1 MKLFIA
7 SLLFILTISLNG
19 QNIPLTGYRH
29 LQDTTLQ
36 SAHLGYGK
44 NISVI
49 VPQDYNP
56 STAKQYPLIVLFDRQ
71 NQVNCNYILQTISYL
86 TAFDQ
91 MPASVIITIESDND
105 KRVMETALKP
115 SNINALGEKN
125 ERFVIEELLP
135 LARKKYHANNFEL
148 LIGHSRYAYFTT
160 YLLARHLSTLNA
172 VISVSPF
179 YLQKNINLLDT
190 LVNKVKTTGGIAN
203 NIYYQFAT
211 GDSIPDT
218 QDYSLMAG
226 ALGEKPLPNFFK
238 YNGYTYYYA
247 NHFTTPGL
255 TASNALYTIF
265 SQWTLAANKYYND
278 TLSEKTEADKYKKA
292 MVSIADYGDKIN
304 FSLGTLNGK
313 GWQYYNNNHK
323 DRAIATWQV
332 AINAYPGFSELYLYM
347 ALAAKEDK
355 KPFDSYIKSFKESIL
370 NSTFYSEEDRRNL
383 IKECEE
389 IEKE

>member
-1 MKLFIA
+1 
-7 SLLFILTISLNG
+7 
-19 QNIPLTGYRH
+19 
-29 LQDTTLQ
+29 
-36 SAHLGYGK
+36 
-44 NISVI
+44 
-49 VPQDYNP
+49 
-56 STAKQYPLIVLFDRQ
+56 
-71 NQVNCNYILQTISYL
+71 
-86 TAFDQ
+86 
-91 MPASVIITIESDND
+91 
-105 KRVMETALKP
+105 
-115 SNINALGEKN
+115 
-125 ERFVIEELLP
+125 
-135 LARKKYHANNFEL
+135 
-148 LIGHSRYAYFTT
+148 
-160 YLLARHLSTLNA
+160 
-172 VISVSPF
+172 
-179 YLQKNINLLDT
+179 
-190 LVNKVKTTGGIAN
+190 
-203 NIYYQFAT
+203 
-211 GDSIPDT
+211 
-218 QDYSLMAG
+218 MAG

-238 YNGYTYYYA
+238 YNGYAYYYA

-278 TLSEKTEADKYKKA
+278 TLSDKTEADKYKKA